1 MHHARAGLK
10 VDDSFRALPHP
21 SPLSAGAFC
30 TGLRHFRDDF
40 CADARTSGGDCSFSM
55 NRAAS
60 LRPPR
65 WGLRPVVGESSPPAA
80 VEVQMPHRL
89 EPPAPLRAQNRERH
103 TCMRGAR
110 GQCMHASHP
119 QRPAPPLQPQMPAAP
134 AFPRSLLR
142 IAKHPANPHRLMC
155 RARRPLVGRP

>member
-21 SPLSAGAFC
+21 SRLSGGAFC
-30 TGLRHFRDDF
+30 TGLGLCRDDF
-40 CADARTSGGDCSFSM
+40 QPDARTSWGACSFGM
-55 NRAAS
+55 NRAGL

-65 WGLRPVVGESSPPAA
+65 WGLRPFVVGSSPPAA
-80 VEVQMPHRL
+80 AEVQTPHRP
-89 EPPAPLRAQNRERH
+89 EPPAPSRAQNREQH

-119 QRPAPPLQPQMPAAP
+119 HRLAPPLQPQMPLAP
-134 AFPRSLLR
+134 AFPCLLR
-142 IAKHPANPHRLMC
+142 RTGKRPSTPHRLMC